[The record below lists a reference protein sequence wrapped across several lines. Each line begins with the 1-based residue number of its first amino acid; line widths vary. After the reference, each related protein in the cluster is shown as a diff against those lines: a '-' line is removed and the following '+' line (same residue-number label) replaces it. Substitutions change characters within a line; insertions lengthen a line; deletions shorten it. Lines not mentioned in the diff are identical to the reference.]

1 MIAFGGVIC
10 GLAIAVL
17 FLSGLFPML
26 DYTLPAIS
34 GILLISMVIE
44 YGYKSALLCYAAV
57 AVLSL
62 LLVPN
67 KEAALLFAGFFG
79 FYPILKGKL
88 EQLKKRPLEWLFKF
102 LIFNAAMLVFVLAA
116 SWFLGIEQVLG
127 ELGALGYWAYLILF
141 VLGNAVFLLFDCLL
155 TRLIGMYYSYF
166 KPKFL
171 DKLNLH

>member
-67 KEAALLFAGFFG
+67 KEVALLFAGFFG
-79 FYPILKGKL
+79 FLSHSEGQIGAAQKTAAGMAVQILD
-88 EQLKKRPLEWLFKF
+88 F
-102 LIFNAAMLVFVLAA
+102 
-116 SWFLGIEQVLG
+116 
-127 ELGALGYWAYLILF
+127 
-141 VLGNAVFLLFDCLL
+141 
-155 TRLIGMYYSYF
+155 
-166 KPKFL
+166 
-171 DKLNLH
+171 